1 MQDAISRLSYDVT
14 LIFVVNVSCI
24 LVYKEALLYKY
35 CYEKRSIRRGAQ
47 ELRQSLIKKIREN
60 PKEAIKELERNP
72 KILDLLLT
80 SDVELQK
87 KQEELRNEKVK
98 YVNMTSH
105 MQTQLRQQADKLKTT
120 QGLLIGAGV
129 LFLLS
134 LLDEK

>member
-1 MQDAISRLSYDVT
+1 MLT
-14 LIFVVNVSCI
+14 
-24 LVYKEALLYKY
+24 
-35 CYEKRSIRRGAQ
+35 Q

>member
-1 MQDAISRLSYDVT
+1 MLT
-14 LIFVVNVSCI
+14 
-24 LVYKEALLYKY
+24 
-35 CYEKRSIRRGAQ
+35 Q

-60 PKEAIKELERNP
+60 PKEAITELERNP

-105 MQTQLRQQADKLKTT
+105 MQTQLRQQADKLQTT
-120 QGLLIGAGV
+120 PGLLIGAGV